1 MSEAYRMDWKEE
13 LIGGKVVAMS
23 PASTNHTRIAG
34 NIYHIFRTYLNGK
47 NCEPFGD
54 GVLVY
59 LTDEDEFIP
68 DFMVVCDADKV
79 KADGIHGAPDLVVE
93 ILSPSTARNDK
104 IYKKEVYAKAG
115 VREYWIVSPADKA
128 VDVYRSNGKNELL
141 LHNTYAVYSDWMLK
155 KSSKAERA
163 AIVNHFQCSLYDDFD
178 IYLDDIF
185 YRVQ

>member
-1 MSEAYRMDWKEE
+1 MSEAYKIDWKEE

-54 GVLVY
+54 GILVY
-59 LTDEDEFIP
+59 LTEEDEFIP
-68 DFMVVCDADKV
+68 DFMVVCDPDKV

-104 IYKKEVYAKAG
+104 GYKKEVYAKAG
-115 VREYWIVSPADKA
+115 VREYWIVSPADKV
-128 VDVYRSNGKNELL
+128 VDVYRSSGKNELL
-141 LHNTYAVYSDWMLK
+141 LHNTYAK
-155 KSSKAERA
+155 CA
-163 AIVNHFQCSLYDDFD
+163 ATAAHFQCSLYDEFE
-178 IYLDDIF
+178 IHLDEIF